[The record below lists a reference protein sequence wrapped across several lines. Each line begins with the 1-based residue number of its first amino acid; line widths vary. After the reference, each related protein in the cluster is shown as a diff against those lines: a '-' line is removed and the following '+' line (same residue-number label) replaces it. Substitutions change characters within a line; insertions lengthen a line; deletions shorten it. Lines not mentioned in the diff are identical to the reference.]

1 MSKLKFLLPAAVVIG
16 MFFVSC
22 KKTTTNTT
30 VVKDSIYYSPW
41 IELSMTQD
49 VPTAGDTVYYQDIT
63 ASQVTSSIVST
74 GAVLGYFGYPASASD
89 TVIYSEAGMAGIA
102 YLTTIP
108 GTIEVDANYDLSY
121 TPTNSNGYLFRY
133 VVIPGNVLVT
143 SFNGVTQQ
151 QLQKM
156 SFTDVQKAL
165 NASKQASGNTFNP

>member
-1 MSKLKFLLPAAVVIG
+1 VSKLKFLLPAAVVIG

-121 TPTNSNGYLFRY
+121 FRY